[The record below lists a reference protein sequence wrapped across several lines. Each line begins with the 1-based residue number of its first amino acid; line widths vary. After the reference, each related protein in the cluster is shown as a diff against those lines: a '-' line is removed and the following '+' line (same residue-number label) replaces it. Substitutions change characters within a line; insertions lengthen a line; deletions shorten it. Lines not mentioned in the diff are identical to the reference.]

1 MAIRRAV
8 GIDFSHPLAQKL
20 IMAPNFGRG
29 SGPLVDLVT
38 GKTAVSSGP
47 TTWLQDGERGAKNF
61 TGYYDQ
67 IPIPT
72 NAPQAPAFFSMGV
85 RFRRYKVYGT
95 GGSEILAQYG
105 SMVGGPGQITIQT
118 GFEDYCRVF
127 FYNSSYT
134 QGKDWDGGSIRF
146 VNGSWWTSVITA
158 DCSTGGEVKHYVN
171 GKFFAS
177 TTLVG
182 AMTDIGASHLRIG
195 GLASQQDVSDVNVWT
210 RKLTDAEACA
220 WGRGERPYTYER
232 DSEASRFF
240 ISRPAL
246 AVTGTTYTQELSGE
260 LSPTSY
266 MSWVTRAKRFFRW
279 RNR

>member
-1 MAIRRAV
+1 MPSRTPTS
-8 GIDFSHPLAQKL
+8 IDFSHPLAQKL

-29 SGPLVDLVT
+29 IGALVDLVT
-38 GKTAVSSGP
+38 GKTATSSGT

-72 NAPQAPAFFSMGV
+72 NAPNAPPFFSMGV

-95 GGSEILAQYG
+95 GGSETIAQYG
-105 SMVGGPGQITIQT
+105 SMVGGPGQISILT
-118 GFEDYCRVF
+118 GFEDYARIF
-127 FYNSSYT
+127 FYNGNYT
-134 QGKDWDGGSIRF
+134 VIKDWDGGSIQFTHGR
-146 VNGSWWTSVITA
+146 WWSSVITA
-158 DCSTGGEVKHYVN
+158 DLSAGGELRHYVN
-171 GKFFAS
+171 GKLFATT
-177 TTLVG
+177 TTLI
-182 AMTDIGASHLRIG
+182 AITALDATHLRTG
-195 GLASQQDVSDVNVWT
+195 GLSSQHDVSDVNVWT

-220 WGRGERPYTYER
+220 WGRGERPYSYER

-240 ISRPAL
+240 ISRPAP